1 MNSVDI
7 KIIAFAFL
15 SLLFLS
21 CGNPAVP
28 QADYDALQDYTKE
41 LEAEND
47 SLQIENAELHLYND
61 YLEAKLDSLENK

>member
-1 MNSVDI
+1 MMIERLI
-7 KIIAFAFL
+7 KCTIL

-47 SLQIENAELHLYND
+47 SLQIENADLQLYND
-61 YLEAKLDSLENK
+61 YLEAKIDSQENK

>member
-1 MNSVDI
+1 MKKYYI
-7 KIIAFAFL
+7 LLTLA
-15 SLLFLS
+15 LLFLS

-47 SLQIENAELHLYND
+47 SLQIENADLRLYND
-61 YLEAKLDSLENK
+61 YLEAKLDSLENN

>member
-1 MNSVDI
+1 MKTKHLI
-7 KIIAFAFL
+7 L
-15 SLLFLS
+15 PLLLFSFFSFFS

-47 SLQIENAELHLYND
+47 SLQFENSDLQLYND
-61 YLEAKLDSLENK
+61 YLEAKIDSLENN

>member
-1 MNSVDI
+1 MKKYYI
-7 KIIAFAFL
+7 LLTLA
-15 SLLFLS
+15 LLFLA

-61 YLEAKLDSLENK
+61 YLEAKIDSLENN